1 MRRTAVRGG
10 ADAGGSLTMT
20 DHDKLLSAL
29 VRLSSGQRLTG
40 EESQLVARAFESE
53 RMRVSELEEQL
64 MRISAARE
72 GE

>member
-1 MRRTAVRGG
+1 
-10 ADAGGSLTMT
+10 MT

-64 MRISAARE
+64 MRISAGRE
-72 GE
+72 EP